1 MELVLPSIFLL
12 LLASLFA
19 YLVVPRFGPMTLAI
33 VSLLALVAAI
43 VDHAYR
49 FSNEYRMS
57 TWQTALRSYSSWIV
71 LGFALIIAIVFLMQM
86 VAFAKGGAVAT
97 AIAATGAAAA
107 NTAKAAVA
115 NVAKNETILEK
126 VTNSVQNSIAA
137 LPTVAEA
144 AKNTTNPIVA
154 TVNKGLN
161 AMGINTTAAPT
172 KVNEAKKPNAVLPF
186 SPSSI

>member
-19 YLVVPRFGPMTLAI
+19 YLVIPRFGPMTLAI
-33 VSLLALVAAI
+33 VSLVALVVAI
-43 VDHAYR
+43 VDHYNR
-49 FSNEYRMS
+49 FSNEYRLS
-57 TWQTALRSYSSWIV
+57 TWQAALREYSSWIV
-71 LGFALIIAIVFLMQM
+71 LGFSLVIAILFLMQM

-97 AIAATGAAAA
+97 AMAATSAA
-107 NTAKAAVA
+107 
-115 NVAKNETILEK
+115 AKNETVLEK
-126 VTNSVQNSIAA
+126 VTTLAQNSIAA
-137 LPTVAEA
+137 VPTVADS

-161 AMGINTTAAPT
+161 AMGINTTAAPA
-172 KVNEAKKPNAVLPF
+172 KVNEPKKLNEPKKPNAGLPF